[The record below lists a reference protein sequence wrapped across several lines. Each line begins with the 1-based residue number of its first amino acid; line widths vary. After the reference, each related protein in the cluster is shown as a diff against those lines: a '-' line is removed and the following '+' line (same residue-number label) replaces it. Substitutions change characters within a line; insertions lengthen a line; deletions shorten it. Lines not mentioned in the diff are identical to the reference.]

1 MKKLKTAIIKPYMW
15 TYSGKNLYLRNPK
28 PSDFDVTTI
37 AVALGRICRFGAQSK
52 VFYSVAQHSVLI
64 TELLQVLTLDKRL
77 LRASLFHDGSEAFIG
92 DCISPLKYDKY
103 FNKAYRPL
111 EELFMNC
118 IAKKFKFDF
127 TENVKKI
134 IKTCE
139 KKIEMA
145 EIRDLMNLSKSERR
159 KLDFSICYEIPNLLN
174 RTLLPDDATKLSLD
188 KYEQIKK
195 D

>member
-1 MKKLKTAIIKPYMW
+1 MKKSTRPTVKPYMW

-28 PSDFDVTTI
+28 PSNFDAVTI

-64 TELLQVLTLDKRL
+64 TELLELITSEKRL
-77 LRASLFHDGSEAFIG
+77 LRASLFHDGSEAYIG

-103 FNKAYRPL
+103 FNKAYHPL
-111 EELFMNC
+111 EKLFMDC
-118 IAKKFKFDF
+118 IAKQFKFDF
-127 TENVKKI
+127 GIKTKKL

-159 KLDFSICYEIPNLLN
+159 KLDFSICEEVPNLLN
-174 RTLLPDDATKLSLD
+174 RALLPDDATKLFLD